1 MKKLLLLWL
10 LMLATTAAV
19 HAQRVEVYRQ
29 LPSDQITASASS
41 TLRGS
46 SAAAAV
52 DGAGMRGDLHEANNL
67 GHGMWVSQ
75 ASAGTVRY
83 SPSTR
88 EGVVWFL
95 CQVGDKN
102 SRQIDQIRIW
112 NHNQN
117 EHTRRGLNKV
127 YVEYSPTAKRGSCC
141 PTDGSTTTSFR
152 SRWGAIP
159 NRPTL
164 S

>member
-10 LMLATTAAV
+10 LTLATTVAV
-19 HAQRVEVYRQ
+19 HAQRVEIYRQ

-46 SAAAAV
+46 SATAAV

-102 SRQIDQIRIW
+102 SPPPG
-112 NHNQN
+112 
-117 EHTRRGLNKV
+117 RRAG
-127 YVEYSPTAKRGSCC
+127 AG
-141 PTDGSTTTSFR
+141 
-152 SRWGAIP
+152 WGCGAGRARAP
-159 NRPTL
+159 GGAHG
-164 S
+164 

>member
-10 LMLATTAAV
+10 LTLATTAAV

-29 LPSDQITASASS
+29 LPSDQITASVSS

-102 SRQIDQIRIW
+102 SPPP
-112 NHNQN
+112 
-117 EHTRRGLNKV
+117 
-127 YVEYSPTAKRGSCC
+127 S
-141 PTDGSTTTSFR
+141 
-152 SRWGAIP
+152 
-159 NRPTL
+159 NRPDPHME

>member
-10 LMLATTAAV
+10 LTQAATVAV

-102 SRQIDQIRIW
+102 SPPRQIDQIRVW
-112 NHNQN
+112 NHN
-117 EHTRRGLNKV
+117 TPAAG
-127 YVEYSPTAKRGSCC
+127 
-141 PTDGSTTTSFR
+141 
-152 SRWGAIP
+152 
-159 NRPTL
+159 
-164 S
+164 

>member
-10 LMLATTAAV
+10 LTLATTAAV

-95 CQVGDKN
+95 CL
-102 SRQIDQIRIW
+102 
-112 NHNQN
+112 
-117 EHTRRGLNKV
+117 RGIK
-127 YVEYSPTAKRGSCC
+127 
-141 PTDGSTTTSFR
+141 
-152 SRWGAIP
+152 P
-159 NRPTL
+159 NV
-164 S
+164 

>member
-10 LMLATTAAV
+10 LTLATTVAV
-19 HAQRVEVYRQ
+19 HAQRVEIYRQ

-75 ASAGTVRY
+75 ASPERCVTA
-83 SPSTR
+83 P
-88 EGVVWFL
+88 
-95 CQVGDKN
+95 
-102 SRQIDQIRIW
+102 
-112 NHNQN
+112 
-117 EHTRRGLNKV
+117 RR
-127 YVEYSPTAKRGSCC
+127 AKG
-141 PTDGSTTTSFR
+141 
-152 SRWGAIP
+152 
-159 NRPTL
+159 
-164 S
+164 